1 MPGEE
6 KTTMDTPAV
15 RELTGTNPRTRL
27 IDVRTPGEFTTEH
40 IPGSHNVPLDLL
52 REHSSEL
59 AAAHEDPV
67 VLVCASG
74 NRAEQA
80 RELLESA
87 GLTQARV
94 LRGGLGGWQGHGA
107 PVEHG
112 SGTWSMERQV
122 RLVAGSLVLLGVVGS
137 AVFRPLKWLAGFVGA
152 GLTFAAVSNTC
163 AMARLLELLPHNR
176 TPRNEAPELLG
187 TLTDRHPPRSSG
199 S

>member
-1 MPGEE
+1 
-6 KTTMDTPAV
+6 MDTSAT
-15 RELTGTNPRTRL
+15 RELAGANPRTRL
-27 IDVRTPGEFTTEH
+27 VDVRTPGEFAAER
-40 IPGSHNVPLDLL
+40 IPGSHNVPLELL

-59 AAAHEDPV
+59 ASAHEDPV

-74 NRAEQA
+74 TRAEQA

-87 GLTQARV
+87 GITQARV
-94 LRGGLGGWQGHGA
+94 LRGGLAGWRKDGGAIASGS
-107 PVEHG
+107 VERG

-137 AVFRPLKWLAGFVGA
+137 VFHRPLKWLAGFVGA
-152 GLTFAAVSNTC
+152 GLTFAAVSDTC

-176 TPRNEAPELLG
+176 APRNQTSELLAA
-187 TLTDRHPPRSSG
+187 LTDRHPPAGSG

>member
-1 MPGEE
+1 
-6 KTTMDTPAV
+6 MDTPEV
-15 RELTGTNPRTRL
+15 RELTGANPRTRL
-27 IDVRTPGEFTTEH
+27 IDVRTPGEFTAEH

-52 REHSSEL
+52 RERSSEL
-59 AAAHEDPV
+59 TPAHEDPV

-87 GLTQARV
+87 GTDRAGV
-94 LRGGLGGWQGHGA
+94 LRDGLSGWREHGA

-122 RLVAGSLVLLGVVGS
+122 RLAAGSLVLLGVVGS
-137 AVFRPLKWLAGFVGA
+137 VFLRPLKWLAGFVGA

-176 TPRNEAPELLG
+176 GPQHKASELLG
-187 TLTDRHPPRSSG
+187 VLTDRHPPTEPGR
-199 S
+199 

>member
-1 MPGEE
+1 
-6 KTTMDTPAV
+6 MDTPAV
-15 RELTGTNPRTRL
+15 RELIGTNPRTRL

-40 IPGSHNVPLDLL
+40 APGSHNVPLDLL
-52 REHSSEL
+52 RERSSEL
-59 AAAHEDPV
+59 VSAHEDPV

-87 GLTQARV
+87 GFTQAQV
-94 LRGGLGGWQGHGA
+94 LRGGLGNWQEHGA

-112 SGTWSMERQV
+112 SGTWSLERQV
-122 RLVAGSLVLLGVVGS
+122 RLVAGSLVLLGVAGS
-137 AVFRPLKWLAGFVGA
+137 VLFRPLKWLAGFVGA

-176 TPRNEAPELLG
+176 APRNQASELLAA
-187 TLTDRHPPRSSG
+187 LTDRHPPASSG